1 MQVLGQGY
9 LCEGCYS
16 GFHIIYLT
24 RTWDGEW
31 GVLLLEILPFLWPLV
46 GPECLSRWAG
56 CLSPMLQQSPDSCLR
71 PGWMAGS
78 GITVRCQQGL
88 AAWVREIYLA
98 GCFPNKAKKYLHG
111 DGI

>member
-9 LCEGCYS
+9 LCGGCYS

-46 GPECLSRWAG
+46 GRLPLTHAPAVPRFLPEAGLDGGLWDHSTLSTG
-56 CLSPMLQQSPDSCLR
+56 
-71 PGWMAGS
+71 AGS
-78 GITVRCQQGL
+78 LGKGDLLSWLLPKQGQEIL
-88 AAWVREIYLA
+88 AR
-98 GCFPNKAKKYLHG
+98 
-111 DGI
+111 